1 MGKENVD
8 KEKVKRGEEILR
20 GIKTLKKLAEAER
33 EEAARLREM
42 AKGNSLLWDGERA
55 GIRRRQDAGRRLLE
69 AEERW
74 ARDAERLARQEAQ
87 AARAMEKMDARE
99 CLLLHLRWLRG
110 CTWEG
115 VGMRLYVCERTARRM
130 HGAALCHFAEAY
142 ESCGQEEKEC
152 SADSLKPAS

>member
-1 MGKENVD
+1 MAKTMID
-8 KEKVKRGEEILR
+8 REKMKRGEEVLR
-20 GIKTLKKLAEAER
+20 SLKSLKKLAEAER

-42 AKGNSLLWDGERA
+42 AKGSSFSWAGERR
-55 GIRRRQDAGRRLLE
+55 GRDAERRLLE

-74 ARDAERLARQEAQ
+74 AQDAQRLARQEAQ

-142 ESCGQEEKEC
+142 ENCGREEHEC
-152 SADSLKPAS
+152 GADNLKPAS